1 MIFRI
6 YQPVDIIL
14 IRKIHATLTSP
25 TAQFR
30 QAIATEIGTDA
41 DTVRE
46 ALASYVRHIEIPKVR
61 LSDPPP
67 YLGDVPVFHEGSY
80 AHKKLYGFK
89 LGVWA
94 CQATTWRDAVYN
106 CARVLYLEHEDVF
119 EKRVMRIKGQDRVY
133 FSRNPQDLKEA
144 RQISSGGLYVETNLS
159 ANNSFSLICQMAKA
173 FEYEPPEIITEMI
186 W

>member
-6 YQPVDIIL
+6 YFPSEIIW

-25 TAQFR
+25 TSQFR

-41 DTVRE
+41 DTARE
-46 ALASYVRHIEIPKVR
+46 ALASYVRSIEIPKVR
-61 LSDPPP
+61 LSDHLP
-67 YLGDVPVFHEGSY
+67 YLGDVSVLHEGPY
-80 AHKKLYGFK
+80 THQKLYGFK

-94 CQATTWRDAVYN
+94 CQATTWRDAVCN

-119 EKRVMRIKGQDRVY
+119 EKRVMRIKGEDRVY
-133 FSRNPQDLKEA
+133 FSRNLQELKEA
-144 RQISSGGLYVETNLS
+144 MQISSSGIYVETNLS